1 MIMIRVMK
9 CDLEKTLFSA
19 FFLAAILVTF
29 LLCFTEEVYIN
40 ISTMQTFSAFEVL
53 FKFDRAFMESRS
65 SFCSLLVFES
75 AFSGYS
81 AMFLPVLASF
91 PFVFSQSAERNSGN
105 MRFAIFRAKRLKYYL
120 SKFICAVLSGG
131 ICVTLGVLLFGIFAN
146 CAFPNIQYFPNLNLE
161 YYAPDGVLA
170 EILKKLLSSFIYGSI
185 NAVPA
190 FFLSSFCR
198 NRYIILCVPFLMR
211 FMLDTATKKVTANSP
226 DYNIYEMVFPFES
239 YAPSQIPYL
248 EAGSMLYSTIAVIV
262 IFSAVMLLGYIM
274 IMEHQ
279 TDKGE

>member
-1 MIMIRVMK
+1 MIKSLK
-9 CDLEKTLFSA
+9 CDLHKTMLSTGFV
-19 FFLAAILVTF
+19 AAIFVAF
-29 LLCFTEEVYIN
+29 LLCFTENIYID
-40 ISTMQTFSAFEVL
+40 SKTMQAFSVFEVL
-53 FKFDRAFMESRS
+53 FKFKRSFMESNT
-65 SFCSLLVFES
+65 SFYSLSVFGS

-105 MRFAIFRAKRLKYYL
+105 IRFSIYRTKRLKYYL

-131 ICVTLGVLLFGIFAN
+131 ICIMLGVLFFGIFSC
-146 CAFPNIQYFPNLNLE
+146 CAFPGIEYYPHLNLE
-161 YYAPDGVLA
+161 NYAPDGVFA
-170 EILKKLLSSFIYGSI
+170 EVGKKLLSSLIYGAV
-185 NAVPA
+185 NAIPA

-211 FMLDTATKKVTANSP
+211 FMLDTATKKITANSP

-248 EAGSMLYSTIAVIV
+248 KAGSMLYSTIAVTV
-262 IFSAVMLLGYIM
+262 IFSAVMLLGYII
-274 IMEHQ
+274 IMELR

>member
-1 MIMIRVMK
+1 MIKSLK
-9 CDLEKTLFSA
+9 CDLHKTMLSTGFV
-19 FFLAAILVTF
+19 AAIFIAF
-29 LLCFTEEVYIN
+29 LLCFTENIYID
-40 ISTMQTFSAFEVL
+40 SKTMQAFSVFEVL
-53 FKFDRAFMESRS
+53 FKFKRSFMESNT
-65 SFCSLLVFES
+65 SFYSLSVFGS

-105 MRFAIFRAKRLKYYL
+105 IRFSIYRTKRLKYYL

-131 ICVTLGVLLFGIFAN
+131 ICIMLGVLFFGIFSC
-146 CAFPNIQYFPNLNLE
+146 CAFLGIEYYPHLNLE
-161 YYAPDGVLA
+161 KYAPDGVFA
-170 EILKKLLSSFIYGSI
+170 EVGKKLLSSFIYGGI
-185 NAVPA
+185 NAIPA

-198 NRYIILCVPFLMR
+198 NRYIILCVPCLMR
-211 FMLDTATKKVTANSP
+211 FMLDTATKKITANSQ

-248 EAGSMLYSTIAVIV
+248 KAGSMLYSTIAVTV
-262 IFSAVMLLGYIM
+262 IFSAVMLLGYII
-274 IMEHQ
+274 IMELR

>member
-1 MIMIRVMK
+1 MIKSLK
-9 CDLEKTLFSA
+9 CDLHKTMLSTGFV
-19 FFLAAILVTF
+19 AAIFIAF
-29 LLCFTEEVYIN
+29 LLCFTENIYID
-40 ISTMQTFSAFEVL
+40 SKTMQAFSVFEVL
-53 FKFDRAFMESRS
+53 FKFKRSFMESNT
-65 SFCSLLVFES
+65 SFYSLSVFGS

-105 MRFAIFRAKRLKYYL
+105 IRFSIYRTKRLKYYL

-131 ICVTLGVLLFGIFAN
+131 ICIMLGVLFFGIFSC
-146 CAFPNIQYFPNLNLE
+146 CAFLGIEYYPHLNLE
-161 YYAPDGVLA
+161 KYAPDGVFA
-170 EILKKLLSSFIYGSI
+170 EVGKKLLSSFIYGGI
-185 NAVPA
+185 NAIPA

-211 FMLDTATKKVTANSP
+211 FMLDTATKKITANSP

-248 EAGSMLYSTIAVIV
+248 KAGSMLYSTIAVTV
-262 IFSAVMLLGYIM
+262 IFSAVMLLGYII
-274 IMEHQ
+274 IMELR

>member
-1 MIMIRVMK
+1 MIKSLK
-9 CDLEKTLFSA
+9 CDLHKTMLSTGFV
-19 FFLAAILVTF
+19 AAIFIAF
-29 LLCFTEEVYIN
+29 LLCFTENTYID
-40 ISTMQTFSAFEVL
+40 SKTMQAFSVFEVL
-53 FKFDRAFMESRS
+53 FKFKRSFMESNT
-65 SFCSLLVFES
+65 SFYSLSVFGS

-105 MRFAIFRAKRLKYYL
+105 IRFSIYRTKRLKYYL
-120 SKFICAVLSGG
+120 SKFICAVSSGG
-131 ICVTLGVLLFGIFAN
+131 MCIMLGVLFFGIFTC
-146 CAFPNIQYFPNLNLE
+146 CAFPGIEYYPHLNLE
-161 YYAPDGVLA
+161 NYAPDGVFA
-170 EILKKLLSSFIYGSI
+170 EVGKKLLSSFIYGGI
-185 NAVPA
+185 NAIPA

-211 FMLDTATKKVTANSP
+211 FMLDTATKKITANSP

-248 EAGSMLYSTIAVIV
+248 KAGSMLYSTIAVTV
-262 IFSAVMLLGYIM
+262 IFSAVMLLGYII
-274 IMEHQ
+274 IMELR

>member
-1 MIMIRVMK
+1 MIKSLK
-9 CDLEKTLFSA
+9 CDLHKTMLSTGFV
-19 FFLAAILVTF
+19 AAIFIAF
-29 LLCFTEEVYIN
+29 LLCFTENIYID
-40 ISTMQTFSAFEVL
+40 SKTMQAFSVFEVL
-53 FKFDRAFMESRS
+53 FKFKRSFMESNT
-65 SFCSLLVFES
+65 SFYSLSVFGS

-105 MRFAIFRAKRLKYYL
+105 IRFSIYRTKRLKYYL

-131 ICVTLGVLLFGIFAN
+131 ICIMLGVLFFGIFSC
-146 CAFPNIQYFPNLNLE
+146 CAFLGIEYYPHLNLE
-161 YYAPDGVLA
+161 KYAPDGVFA
-170 EILKKLLSSFIYGSI
+170 EVGKKLLSSFIYGGI
-185 NAVPA
+185 NAIPA

-211 FMLDTATKKVTANSP
+211 FMLDTATKKITANSQ

-248 EAGSMLYSTIAVIV
+248 KAGSMLYSTIAVTV
-262 IFSAVMLLGYIM
+262 IFSAVMLLGYII
-274 IMEHQ
+274 IMELR